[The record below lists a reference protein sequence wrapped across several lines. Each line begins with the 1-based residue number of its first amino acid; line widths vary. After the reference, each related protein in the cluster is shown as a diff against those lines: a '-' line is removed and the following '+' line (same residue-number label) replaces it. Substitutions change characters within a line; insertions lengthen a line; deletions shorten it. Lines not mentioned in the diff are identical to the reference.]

1 MTRTQLRKVQS
12 LYPHLFLTD
21 KDIDKSSGAFRTMAN
36 DERHCMHGMYQRVVF
51 KGHMADGRY
60 KWGPAV
66 DITDMEIVALVL
78 GLELGED
85 QTVIVSESQMA
96 HSRLDECDDTCE
108 FHNSSCLI
116 CFDFVDDE
124 GFDFEDDEAF
134 DFEGD
139 EAEEV

>member
-1 MTRTQLRKVQS
+1 
-12 LYPHLFLTD
+12 
-21 KDIDKSSGAFRTMAN
+21 
-36 DERHCMHGMYQRVVF
+36 
-51 KGHMADGRY
+51 
-60 KWGPAV
+60 
-66 DITDMEIVALVL
+66 MEIVALGL

-96 HSRLDECDDTCE
+96 HWCPRLDECDDTCE
-108 FHNSSCLI
+108 IHNSSCLI

-139 EAEEV
+139 EAEEG

>member
-66 DITDMEIVALVL
+66 DITDMEIVALGL

-96 HSRLDECDDTCE
+96 HWCPRLDECDRKRVKAAARTLTIH
-108 FHNSSCLI
+108 FSTSVI
-116 CFDFVDDE
+116 
-124 GFDFEDDEAF
+124 FE
-134 DFEGD
+134 
-139 EAEEV
+139 

>member
-1 MTRTQLRKVQS
+1 MQS

-60 KWGPAV
+60 KCGPAV
-66 DITDMEIVALVL
+66 DITDMEIVALGL

-96 HSRLDECDDTCE
+96 PSAMTPVNFTTARASSALISWMTRGLISRMTRR
-108 FHNSSCLI
+108 LI
-116 CFDFVDDE
+116 SRVTRRRRGE
-124 GFDFEDDEAF
+124 PNR
-134 DFEGD
+134 
-139 EAEEV
+139 

>member
-1 MTRTQLRKVQS
+1 LHARYVSARGLQ
-12 LYPHLFLTD
+12 
-21 KDIDKSSGAFRTMAN
+21 GA
-36 DERHCMHGMYQRVVF
+36 H
-51 KGHMADGRY
+51 GRY

-66 DITDMEIVALVL
+66 DITDMEIVALGL

-96 HSRLDECDDTCE
+96 HWCPRLDECDDTCE

-116 CFDFVDDE
+116 CFDFEDDE
-124 GFDFEDDEAF
+124 GF

-139 EAEEV
+139 EAEAG

>member
-66 DITDMEIVALVL
+66 
-78 GLELGED
+78 GED

-139 EAEEV
+139 EAEEG